1 MINIIKNKRNRN
13 LWALILALL
22 IIIALPAYELVTG
35 SNLTAEASI
44 ETDENAVFY
53 DLNNIMSYYIDSI
66 NDEGT
71 MVYAHY
77 NNDSGDEDE
86 VTCLSCHEM
95 DMLRE
100 LYYKVDASILEE
112 AMNSM
117 NSSETTLMCL
127 TCHGSYQELAA
138 LTADYT
144 GFADG
149 EGTVANPHIY
159 GGGLAESSSEEQHYA
174 LSCLSCHSGH
184 TDMDAITMGIIYCY
198 GCHHDEV
205 FECGTCHELF

>member
-1 MINIIKNKRNRN
+1 MVNIIKNKRNRN
-13 LWALILALL
+13 LLALIVAVL
-22 IIIALPAYELVTG
+22 IIIALPAYELIAG
-35 SNLTAEASI
+35 SDLTAEASKGA
-44 ETDENAVFY
+44 DENAVFY
-53 DLNNIMSYYIDSI
+53 DVENIMSYYIDSI

-77 NNDSGDEDE
+77 NNDSGDVEE
-86 VTCLSCHEM
+86 VNCLSCHDM
-95 DMLRE
+95 DMLRK

-112 AMNSM
+112 AMNAM

-127 TCHGSYQELAA
+127 TCHGSYEELAA

-144 GFADG
+144 DFADR

-159 GGGLAESSSEEQHYA
+159 GGGMVDTHEE

-184 TDMDAITMGIIYCY
+184 INMDDITMAKMYCY